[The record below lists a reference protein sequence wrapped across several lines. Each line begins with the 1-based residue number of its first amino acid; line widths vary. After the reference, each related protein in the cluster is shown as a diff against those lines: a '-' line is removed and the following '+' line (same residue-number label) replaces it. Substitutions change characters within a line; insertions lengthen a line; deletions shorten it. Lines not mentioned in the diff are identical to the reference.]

1 MEITA
6 GDNKGNQ
13 ISILQNDQVV
23 DITPSGEN
31 FINIHKTC
39 FDSFDVENDI
49 IELRNGGNDG
59 VRISINLISKGVK
72 TQLLF
77 GKNENSIWVA
87 LDKDNDRCKSAEEME
102 AEGMG
107 AGRLD
112 GEISSFIK
120 IRNGEVIQSACV
132 GK

>member
-1 MEITA
+1 MEITP
-6 GDNKGNQ
+6 GFNKGDQ

-23 DITPSGEN
+23 DFTPSGEN

-39 FDSFDVENDI
+39 FNSFDEENDI
-49 IELRNGGNDG
+49 IELRNGGNNG

-77 GKNENSIWVA
+77 GKNENLIWVA
-87 LDKDNDRCKSAEEME
+87 LDRRNEDNDSCKS
-102 AEGMG
+102 
-107 AGRLD
+107 D